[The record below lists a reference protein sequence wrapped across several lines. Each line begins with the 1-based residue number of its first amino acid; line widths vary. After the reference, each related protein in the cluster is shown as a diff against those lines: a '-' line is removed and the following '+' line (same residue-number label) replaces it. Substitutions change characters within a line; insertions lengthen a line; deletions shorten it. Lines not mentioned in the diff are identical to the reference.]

1 MSKEGLRRVGVC
13 IHGLNSIQAI
23 LRTDDGHVDV
33 SILCEAH
40 ETNRKLYNKVYCS
53 VNILEQ

>member
-13 IHGLNSIQAI
+13 IHRLHSIQAI
-23 LRTDDGHVDV
+23 PKTDDGLVDV
-33 SILCEAH
+33 SILCKAH